1 MNLCNCP
8 SGMTRRHF
16 LSHLAGAAAMASP
29 AIAFTNSILA
39 KSLDLKKQHK
49 SCILLWM
56 GGGPSTIDIWDLKP
70 GAANRRIVQANFD
83 QRRRSADHGTPAAVG
98 QANGSTG
105 GDSLDEHPR
114 SRSRPRPILHAHRL
128 RAQSEYRASQL
139 RGGHRARTGRQSAR
153 AGTAAVCLRRR
164 SKRRTGIL
172 GHDLGAVCGEQQR
185 RSGRRNR
192 SRQGSDAA

>member
-1 MNLCNCP
+1 MRRLEAQGLQPLGFEMNTRDCDRRMIMNLCNCP

-70 GAANRRIVQANFD
+70 GAADRRISSSRFRPTSTVC
-83 QRRRSADHGTPAAVG
+83 RSPNTCRCWPSKWI
-98 QANGSTG
+98 NW
-105 GDSLDEHPR
+105 R
-114 SRSRPRPILHAHRL
+114 WF
-128 RAQSEYRASQL
+128 
-139 RGGHRARTGRQSAR
+139 AR
-153 AGTAAVCLRRR
+153 
-164 SKRRTGIL
+164 
-172 GHDLGAVCGEQQR
+172 
-185 RSGRRNR
+185 
-192 SRQGSDAA
+192 